1 MNKKN
6 QMNMKDKTKSDVSV
20 IVLAHGDLRQEDKYL
35 CLFLFWFFQT
45 GFLCVALA
53 ILELTL

>member
-35 CLFLFWFFQT
+35 CLCF
-45 GFLCVALA
+45 GFSRQGFSV
-53 ILELTL
+53 